1 MYPTELPIEEC
12 LIPDILNRCKSIE
25 TETEMVTTMPPQKT
39 LAIPIRIPVVIPEV
53 GLCVLPILCNYFR
66 SPEMLTSHHLSVTN
80 ITVLDLIGI

>member
-1 MYPTELPIEEC
+1 MELPIEEC

-25 TETEMVTTMPPQKT
+25 TETEMVTIMLSRQKT

-53 GLCVLPILCNYFR
+53 GLCVLPIPCNYFR
-66 SPEMLTSHHLSVTN
+66 LPEMLTSHLLFVTN